1 MRQKTMLFLMFLLG
15 MIGTTH
21 AQTKV
26 QGILIDSAYNKV
38 LDAATVSIYEQ
49 GKKSVDQVSLTDR
62 YGKFLI
68 EKPTV
73 GKPMYIEFSL
83 QGYKKVKIDYH
94 LAANESKDFGKIN
107 MVQVENEIE
116 VVDLI
121 PPVRMNGDTIEF
133 NADAFQLDSN
143 AVVEDLLHKLPGM
156 VVWGDGEVTY
166 NGRTVPTILVNGKP
180 FFGSDMAIALQNIDK
195 KAVDKLQVY
204 DKRTREDKQKDPEN
218 KQMEMNVVLK
228 EGKENMLFGSVGA
241 GYGTDDRYQ
250 GNMNLNKSFGKS
262 QATVAY
268 SVNNINKNL
277 SSVDQLLRNTTFKG
291 IGVNAD
297 FESDFQRSG
306 ILNQHVVGAR
316 YQYDLSGKNQTNNQ
330 NTFQGNVNARWENNL
345 QENES
350 KTILLTSESTDHNSR
365 ASKSSSEYD
374 SRHQNG
380 NFSYFRTNYSTE
392 AEKRS
397 YSYNGNI
404 NLRNSHVESISNNLN
419 LYDYLENQSSNSLE
433 NSNTRLSSDMDFNLR
448 YNLNQKWKVMDGNGK
463 RLNKTLDLIGFDFGL
478 WGAVSSSKDENFVI
492 GFYENITNPE
502 LDKESHRKYENS
514 NNTKNLSGDMNL
526 SYDKISLKQRLIYI
540 TSDVDQQVNELKD
553 GTMIENGAL
562 THISKSNKLEYE
574 PALTYNTSLQNKYL
588 NGRYSKNINLNLSMG
603 ARFFRDDQ
611 TSTLD
616 YRNLLQNFT
625 TFKPNIS
632 LNQSFSRM
640 GKYYLSNGFSYNYN
654 EEYPS
659 LDRLR
664 PIYDDI
670 NPGIRYYGAKYPLK
684 VTGVHAFSL
693 NGNYNE
699 MKQYSARYNYNVN
712 YRIYKDGLTDS
723 LIYEGPEQQVF
734 TSQVPQSQHLVSYY
748 LSFSKPFLLKKDHT
762 LTLNVSNNGSW
773 GNKYQYVDDFM
784 QEMINRNLSFQMN
797 MNYTFLN
804 KLQVA
809 MKNNFGIYSRTDKKA
824 ENSNND
830 YTSKNWTLGL
840 ASAYMLTKRWTIN
853 TSLDNRTNFSKFQ
866 DNKALIWNVNMTYR
880 MLKGNNLEVK
890 VAALDLLKQN
900 KGFYFY
906 DSVTEFTTGTRNL
919 LTQYYMVS
927 LSYMPRKFGK

>member
-1 MRQKTMLFLMFLLG
+1 MHQKTMLFLMFILG

-26 QGILIDSAYNKV
+26 QGILIDSAYNRV
-38 LDAATVSIYEQ
+38 LEAATVSIYEN

-83 QGYKKVKIDYH
+83 QGYKKVKIDYQ
-94 LAANESKDFGKIN
+94 LATNESKDFGKIN
-107 MVQVENEIE
+107 MIQVENEIE

-143 AVVEDLLHKLPGM
+143 AVVEDLLQKLPGM

-204 DKRTREDKQKDPEN
+204 DKRTFEEKQKEPEN

-228 EGKENMLFGSVGA
+228 KGKENMMFGSIGA

-291 IGVNAD
+291 VGVNAD
-297 FESDFQRSG
+297 FESDFQRQG
-306 ILNQHVVGAR
+306 ILNQHVIGAR
-316 YQYDLSGKNQTNNQ
+316 YQYDLSGNNQTNNQ
-330 NTFQGNVNARWENNL
+330 HNFQGNVNARWEKNL

-350 KTILLTSESTDHNSR
+350 QTILLTSESTDHNSR
-365 ASKSSSEYD
+365 SSKSNAEYD
-374 SRHQNG
+374 SRHQTG
-380 NFSYFRTNYSTE
+380 NFNYSRRKNSSNGE
-392 AEKRS
+392 ERS
-397 YSYNGNI
+397 FNYSADI
-404 NLRNSHVESISNNLN
+404 NLRNSHSESISSNLY

-433 NSNTRLSSDMDFNLR
+433 NSNTSLNSAMDFNLR
-448 YNLNQKWKVMDGNGK
+448 YNLNQKWKVKDGDGK
-463 RLNKTLDLIGFDFGL
+463 SLNKTFDLIGFDFGL
-478 WGAVSSSKDENFVI
+478 WGSIGSSNGENFMLGNYKNFTDPELNKESNRRYNSSNDSKDI
-492 GFYENITNPE
+492 
-502 LDKESHRKYENS
+502 SA
-514 NNTKNLSGDMNL
+514 DMNL
-526 SYDKISLKQRLIYI
+526 SYDKFGLKQRLNYKK
-540 TSDVDQQVNELKD
+540 SDFDQVVNELFA
-553 GTMIENGAL
+553 GEMIENGSL
-562 THISKSNKLEYE
+562 THVSSSNQLEYE
-574 PALTYNTSLQNKYL
+574 PTLTYNTSLQSKYL
-588 NGRYSKNINLNLSMG
+588 NGRYSKSISLSLSMG

-640 GKYYLSNGFSYNYN
+640 GKYYLGNSFSYNYN

-670 NPGIRYYGAKYPLK
+670 NPGIRYYGSRYLLK
-684 VTGVHAFSL
+684 ATGVHAFSL

-699 MKQYSARYNYNVN
+699 MKQYSARINYNVN

-723 LIYEGPEQQVF
+723 LVFEGPEQQVY

-748 LSFSKPFLLKKDHT
+748 LSFAKPFLLKKDHT

-840 ASAYMLTKRWTIN
+840 ATAYMLTKRWTIN

-866 DNKALIWNVNMTYR
+866 DNKALIWNANMTYR

-906 DSVTEFTTGTRNL
+906 DSVTEFTSGTRNI